1 MHPSYCHDAMASRL
15 HASLICREPSL
26 TTRTPARPRLM
37 ASSRSTQVPR
47 NFDVTPL
54 LSTVERERSWMCDI
68 LTEFEA
74 PNPVTDR
81 TPPNGENDRVDV
93 PAYALSAYD
102 AVYLALAIRLELAS
116 AAKDGP
122 LVEAARRAGIAFA

>member
-1 MHPSYCHDAMASRL
+1 
-15 HASLICREPSL
+15 
-26 TTRTPARPRLM
+26 
-37 ASSRSTQVPR
+37 
-47 NFDVTPL
+47 
-54 LSTVERERSWMCDI
+54 MCDI

-102 AVYLALAIRLELAS
+102 AVYLALAIRLELALPRRMVHS
-116 AAKDGP
+116 SKLREGP
-122 LVEAARRAGIAFA
+122 ASHSREPGGNPFHAE

>member
-1 MHPSYCHDAMASRL
+1 M
-15 HASLICREPSL
+15 
-26 TTRTPARPRLM
+26 
-37 ASSRSTQVPR
+37 
-47 NFDVTPL
+47 DVRH
-54 LSTVERERSWMCDI
+54 SHRIRGAKSG
-68 LTEFEA
+68 
-74 PNPVTDR
+74 DR
-81 TPPNGENDRVDV
+81 QSATAGENDRVDV

>member
-1 MHPSYCHDAMASRL
+1 
-15 HASLICREPSL
+15 
-26 TTRTPARPRLM
+26 M
-37 ASSRSTQVPR
+37 ASSRSTQVLR

-54 LSTVERERSWMCDI
+54 LSTLERERSWMCDI

-74 PNPVTDR
+74 SNPVTDR
-81 TPPNGENDRVDV
+81 APPMARTI
-93 PAYALSAYD
+93 ASTRRRYALSAYD